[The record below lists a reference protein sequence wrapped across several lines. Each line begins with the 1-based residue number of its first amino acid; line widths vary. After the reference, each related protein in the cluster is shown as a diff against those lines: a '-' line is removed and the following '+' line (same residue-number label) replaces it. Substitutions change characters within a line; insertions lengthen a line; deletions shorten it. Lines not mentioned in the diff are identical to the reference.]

1 VGHIRPAIAEVRMLD
16 PQFYQWPVVRTGEV
30 SMNISTAF
38 RFQGLIPGQTK
49 SSRLFVILALGL
61 ALALLFGRPA
71 NAQSTVNC
79 AAPVTSAPTGP
90 AIVSV
95 ASTSYGTVLVE
106 GSAAYAGCSLY
117 VLTSDE
123 LRTLTTGAEPFACS
137 NNQNVLGAPCDSV
150 LWPALLTNG
159 TPIAGPGV
167 NPRLLGTVTR
177 TDVLSG
183 QSVQQ
188 VTYAGLPLYR
198 FFLDETPGETEG
210 ANLFDPVTSPTG
222 IWYLVEPTRGHP
234 ATGRARL
241 VLETA
246 PVTGT
251 GPDRTVLAVAM
262 DTDLSL
268 APNTTFPVYTLITEG
283 DDGQDNPWGQ
293 RLACNGICAAV
304 PWPPVLT
311 SMLPAAGPGVD
322 QQDLGTIVRP
332 DGTRQVTYRGHAVYL
347 FYGDAYIPGVTGT
360 QGIYGNG
367 KITPWGVFKTVPP
380 SP

>member
-1 VGHIRPAIAEVRMLD
+1 
-16 PQFYQWPVVRTGEV
+16 
-30 SMNISTAF
+30 MNTYSSLHL
-38 RFQGLIPGQTK
+38 QGVIPGQRK
-49 SSRLFVILALGL
+49 SFRLFVILALVL

-79 AAPVTSAPTGP
+79 AAPVSSVPTSP

-106 GSAAYAGCSLY
+106 GSAGYAGCSLY

-123 LRTLTTGAEPFACS
+123 LRTLTSGAEPFACS

-150 LWPALLTNG
+150 LWPAVLTNG
-159 TPIAGPGV
+159 APIAGPGV
-167 NPRLLGTVTR
+167 NPALLGTVTR

-210 ANLFDPVTSPTG
+210 ANLFDPVTSPVG
-222 IWYLVEPTRGHP
+222 IWYLVEPSRGHP
-234 ATGRARL
+234 ATGHARL

-246 PVTGT
+246 PVNGT
-251 GPDRTVLAVAM
+251 GPGRTVVAVVM
-262 DTDLSL
+262 DTDLSA
-268 APNTTFPVYTLITEG
+268 APNTSFPVYTLSADEN
-283 DDGQDNPWGQ
+283 DGERNPWSNSV
-293 RLACNGICAAV
+293 ACRGICSSV

-311 SMLPAAGPGVD
+311 SMLPAAGPGID

-332 DGTRQVTYRGHAVYL
+332 DGTHQVTYRGQPVYL

-360 QGIYGNG
+360 QGIYGQG
-367 KITPWGVFKTVPP
+367 KATPWGMFNTVRP

>member
-1 VGHIRPAIAEVRMLD
+1 
-16 PQFYQWPVVRTGEV
+16 
-30 SMNISTAF
+30 MNTYNCLRLQSV
-38 RFQGLIPGQTK
+38 IPGQRT
-49 SSRLFVILALGL
+49 SLRLFVMLALML

-71 NAQSTVNC
+71 NAQSPVNC
-79 AAPVTSAPTGP
+79 AAPVTGAPTGP

-106 GSAAYAGCSLY
+106 GSAGYAGCSLY

-123 LRTLTTGAEPFACS
+123 LRTLTSGAEPFACS
-137 NNQNVLGAPCDSV
+137 NNQNVLGAPCDSI

-159 TPIAGPGV
+159 APIAGPGV
-167 NPRLLGTVTR
+167 NPTLLGTVTR

-198 FFLDETPGETEG
+198 FLLDETPGETEG

-222 IWYLVEPTRGHP
+222 IWYLVEPSRGHP
-234 ATGRARL
+234 ATGQARL

-246 PVTGT
+246 PANGT
-251 GPDRTVLAVAM
+251 GPDRTVLAVVM
-262 DTDLSL
+262 DTDLSI
-268 APNTTFPVYTLITEG
+268 APNTSFPVYSLSADG
-283 DDGQDNPWGQ
+283 DDGQGNPWGQ
-293 RLACNGICAAV
+293 GVACRGICAAV

-311 SMLPAAGPGVD
+311 SMLPSAGPGINR
-322 QQDLGTIVRP
+322 QDLGTIVRP
-332 DGTRQVTYRGHAVYL
+332 DGSHQVTYRGKPVYL
-347 FYGDAYIPGVTGT
+347 FWGDAYIPGTTGT
-360 QGIYGNG
+360 QGING
-367 KITPWGVFKTVPP
+367 QGKTTPWGLFNTVPP

>member
-1 VGHIRPAIAEVRMLD
+1 
-16 PQFYQWPVVRTGEV
+16 
-30 SMNISTAF
+30 MNSSNSF
-38 RFQGLIPGQTK
+38 HLQGLIPRQCI
-49 SSRLFVILALGL
+49 SSRLFVILGVGL
-61 ALALLFGRPA
+61 ALALLLGRTA
-71 NAQSTVNC
+71 NAQSAVKC
-79 AAPVTSAPTGP
+79 AAPATSAPTSP

-95 ASTSYGTVLVE
+95 ASTAYGTVLVE
-106 GSAAYAGCSLY
+106 GSAGYAGCSLY

-123 LRTLTTGAEPFACS
+123 LHTLTTGAEPFACS
-137 NNQNVLGAPCDSV
+137 NNQNALGAACDSI
-150 LWPALLTNG
+150 LWPALLTKG
-159 TPIAGPGV
+159 APIAGPGV
-167 NPRLLGTVTR
+167 NPALLGTVTR
-177 TDVLSG
+177 NDVLPG

-234 ATGRARL
+234 AIGRARL

-246 PVTGT
+246 PVNGT
-251 GPDRTVLAVAM
+251 GPERTVLAIVM
-262 DTDLSL
+262 DTDLSI
-268 APNTTFPVYTLITEG
+268 APNASFPVYILSAEG
-283 DDGQDNPWGQ
+283 NDEQINPWVQGV
-293 RLACNGICAAV
+293 ACPGICAAV

-311 SMLPAAGPGVD
+311 SMPPVAGPGIN

-332 DGTRQVTYRGHAVYL
+332 DGTHQVTYQGRALYV
-347 FYGDAYIPGVTGT
+347 FYGDAYIPGNTGT

-367 KITPWGVFKTVPP
+367 KITPWGMFSTVPT